1 MQLIKIE
8 FNSNAREY
16 SRWIGEVPEKIQLQ
30 VEEKLPRV
38 KRNTKK
44 EVQEH
49 LTNDFGIG
57 IGKKRGTYKKSF
69 TVNDYSQTKWQVA
82 FQVYAGKG
90 HHRLTHLLEG
100 GSPPMYGH
108 QTILFRWGKGKPTT
122 KKGVIGMSHVY
133 ETKLHY
139 KKHHHIIGYT
149 GLVRHIE
156 PGQDYAEEQLPI
168 LYDEGI
174 NRTLKERMKRIK

>member
-1 MQLIKIE
+1 MPI
-8 FNSNAREY
+8 FDVTFDSNAKSWEQ
-16 SRWIGEVPEKIQLQ
+16 WCNGVPQKIQLQ
-30 VEEKLPRV
+30 VEEKLPQLRR
-38 KRNTKK
+38 KTKK

-49 LTNDFGIG
+49 LTTSFGVNEG
-57 IGKKRGTYKKSF
+57 VYKKSF
-69 TVNDYSQTKWQVA
+69 TINNYSKSKWQVG

-100 GSPPMYGH
+100 GNPPMYGH
-108 QTILFRWGKGKPTT
+108 ATILFRWGKGKPTSV
-122 KKGVIGMSHVY
+122 KGVIGMSHVY
-133 ETKLHY
+133 QTKMHY
-139 KKHHHIIGYT
+139 KGHKHIIGYT

-174 NRTLKERMKRIK
+174 NRTLTERMKRIK